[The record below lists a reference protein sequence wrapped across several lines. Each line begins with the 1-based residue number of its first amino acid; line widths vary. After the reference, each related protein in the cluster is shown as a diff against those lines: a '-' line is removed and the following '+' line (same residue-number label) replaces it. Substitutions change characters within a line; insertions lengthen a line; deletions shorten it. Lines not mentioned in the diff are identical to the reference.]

1 MSQVSG
7 SGELQTLQPSRELN
21 PARGARNWEQE
32 CYHLSDIHRY
42 DIIFIIFR
50 LFLSQECGKPA
61 VAFGFEQA
69 SRSYTL
75 QTFGD
80 MADSFKSDYFNMPVH
95 VSPFILDI

>member
-1 MSQVSG
+1 M
-7 SGELQTLQPSRELN
+7 
-21 PARGARNWEQE
+21 
-32 CYHLSDIHRY
+32 
-42 DIIFIIFR
+42 
-50 LFLSQECGKPA
+50 QECGKPA

-95 VSPFILDI
+95 VSVPLSSVRIYVVSLLDSTYWLVKTWCDTKISCINEAS